1 MALREHSRPVTAGRS
16 GRHGRPRPFVGW
28 LRLPTVRFSG
38 AAMAMSTVVGISLAT
53 TWLLNEQQQVGR
65 RADVTV
71 GGPPAPS
78 PDAAPSDT
86 PAPAPGST
94 VQAAPATAG
103 GSATGGSPS
112 AGQGTSS
119 SPSSGGAAAG
129 GAAAGGAPA
138 GTSGGGAA
146 DDRVRP
152 AQATTPAPPVR
163 PAEAATTTP
172 PVRPAEA
179 ATASPGASPSP
190 SRTPLARPVSL
201 APSPSAPA
209 PSASPS
215 PSPSASPS
223 PGASVLLPRTLLGTA
238 RTDLI
243 GPTGTRHT
251 LRLDLSEAMTALQVE
266 LRLNRP
272 TALPG
277 TAPATDLPGAVVTIA
292 VERDTL
298 VYRFTAPADLPP
310 GSYTFT
316 VTGALPAP
324 TAAPAPAETWTA
336 SAFAL
341 PTTRALAA
349 RGTF

>member
-1 MALREHSRPVTAGRS
+1 
-16 GRHGRPRPFVGW
+16 
-28 LRLPTVRFSG
+28 
-38 AAMAMSTVVGISLAT
+38 MSLV
-53 TWLLNEQQQVGR
+53 
-65 RADVTV
+65 
-71 GGPPAPS
+71 
-78 PDAAPSDT
+78 
-86 PAPAPGST
+86 
-94 VQAAPATAG
+94 
-103 GSATGGSPS
+103 
-112 AGQGTSS
+112 
-119 SPSSGGAAAG
+119 
-129 GAAAGGAPA
+129 
-138 GTSGGGAA
+138 
-146 DDRVRP
+146 
-152 AQATTPAPPVR
+152 
-163 PAEAATTTP
+163 
-172 PVRPAEA
+172 
-179 ATASPGASPSP
+179 
-190 SRTPLARPVSL
+190 
-201 APSPSAPA
+201 PSPSAPA

-215 PSPSASPS
+215 PSASSSASPGTAA
-223 PGASVLLPRTLLGTA
+223 PLPRTLLGTA

-310 GSYTFT
+310 GSYAFT

-324 TAAPAPAETWTA
+324 AAAPAPAETWTA